1 MSVPSTPKTPK
12 TPKLKPSNSGI
23 TPSSSSIAAKKVI
36 KKAKMMK
43 QLDLKGK
50 FAKQVNKK
58 FATEEEMVEARRQV
72 EQLRLTKMAARL
84 VEKEKIK
91 EERTRKL
98 MEQKEQRR
106 MEKRK
111 KLEWMKPREDLLCE
125 DSKVS
130 SHNYATCSLMLVSL
144 LASSFIISAGY

>member
-1 MSVPSTPKTPK
+1 
-12 TPKLKPSNSGI
+12 
-23 TPSSSSIAAKKVI
+23 
-36 KKAKMMK
+36 MMK

-58 FATEEEMVEARRQV
+58 FATEEEMAEARRQV
-72 EQLRLTKMAARL
+72 EQQRLTKMAARL
-84 VEKEKIK
+84 AEKEKIK

-98 MEQKEQRR
+98 MEQKEQRKI
-106 MEKRK
+106 EKRR

-130 SHNYATCSLMLVSL
+130 SHNYAALFLMLLSF
-144 LASSFIISAGY
+144 LASSHVVPVGY